1 MVDSFL
7 ANPSLLP
14 QAKAS
19 WLPEEEEEEWEMSCH
34 QRGKPSLTDFDVESR
49 VIGDGRVIVYRGL
62 ISRSTGFASRTYKRH
77 WC

>member
-1 MVDSFL
+1 MVDLFL
-7 ANPSLLP
+7 VSPSLLP

-19 WLPEEEEEEWEMSCH
+19 WLREGVEWEMSCH

-49 VIGDGRVIVYRGL
+49 VIGDVRVIVYRGL
-62 ISRSTGFASRTYKRH
+62 ISRSTGFASRTFKRL

>member
-7 ANPSLLP
+7 ASPSLLP

-19 WLPEEEEEEWEMSCH
+19 WLQEGEEWEMSCH
-34 QRGKPSLTDFDVESR
+34 LRGKLLLTDFGVESR
-49 VIGDGRVIVYRGL
+49 VIGDVRVTVYRGS
-62 ISRSTGFASRTYKRH
+62 ISRSTGFASRTFTRH